1 MFEGI
6 ELALVVLASIA
17 GSIYWLHGFQLE
29 RYQLPAYRQCLSR
42 SKEHITRDVVIGVAC
57 MALRWYLPVLLSR
70 FIIEEQKR
78 NRVSGWLTL
87 VIFIVATGV
96 FALKDYWNQGKRPF
110 AVTMRVRRL
119 MGVLAA
125 LNFGLTLLM
134 KLVSIPCYLAYSAC
148 PYMVWLAGRLMD
160 PVETRINAAF
170 YEQARRKIHARSDLI
185 VIGITGSF
193 GKTQTKFIL
202 RELLSKRYRVLATPA
217 SFNTAMGISRVVND
231 SLKKEHQVFI
241 AEMGAQKIGDIENL
255 VRLTKPKYGLITS
268 IGQQH
273 IDTFGSFA
281 NILDAKYELIEGLP
295 EDGVAFFAMDNGYA
309 ERLFAKCPREKYAA
323 AVDGD
328 ADYYMRATD
337 VKIDTKGMHFTLR
350 CSDGGFVRCHTRLLG
365 RFNAQ
370 NIALASA
377 TAHRMGLSMEEI
389 AAGIA
394 RLRPFEGKL
403 QLIPGARTVIDDTLN
418 LYSEGAAEA
427 LSVLSEFSGRR
438 VIVTSGIPEPGNQ
451 PDEVNYAF
459 GTQMKGCADYVVLV
473 GDRLKL
479 RSVQSGLLSTGFPKS
494 AVQIVADSNDA
505 ADLVDMWSGD
515 GDVVLYEGRLDA

>member
-1 MFEGI
+1 M
-6 ELALVVLASIA
+6 
-17 GSIYWLHGFQLE
+17 
-29 RYQLPAYRQCLSR
+29 
-42 SKEHITRDVVIGVAC
+42 IGVAC

-87 VIFIVATGV
+87 VIFIVAAGV
-96 FALKDYWNQGKRPF
+96 FALKDYWNQGKK
-110 AVTMRVRRL
+110 AVRGYDARSKADGRAGGAEFRAGAFDEAGVDPMLSGVFRVP
-119 MGVLAA
+119 VY
-125 LNFGLTLLM
+125 GL
-134 KLVSIPCYLAYSAC
+134 
-148 PYMVWLAGRLMD
+148 
-160 PVETRINAAF
+160 
-170 YEQARRKIHARSDLI
+170 ARRTADGSGRNADQRRAFTSRRAARCHARSDLI

-394 RLRPFEGKL
+394 RLR
-403 QLIPGARTVIDDTLN
+403 
-418 LYSEGAAEA
+418 
-427 LSVLSEFSGRR
+427 
-438 VIVTSGIPEPGNQ
+438 
-451 PDEVNYAF
+451 
-459 GTQMKGCADYVVLV
+459 
-473 GDRLKL
+473 
-479 RSVQSGLLSTGFPKS
+479 
-494 AVQIVADSNDA
+494 AVRAQAPADSRRAYRD
-505 ADLVDMWSGD
+505 
-515 GDVVLYEGRLDA
+515 

>member
-1 MFEGI
+1 
-6 ELALVVLASIA
+6 
-17 GSIYWLHGFQLE
+17 
-29 RYQLPAYRQCLSR
+29 
-42 SKEHITRDVVIGVAC
+42 
-57 MALRWYLPVLLSR
+57 
-70 FIIEEQKR
+70 
-78 NRVSGWLTL
+78 
-87 VIFIVATGV
+87 
-96 FALKDYWNQGKRPF
+96 
-110 AVTMRVRRL
+110 
-119 MGVLAA
+119 
-125 LNFGLTLLM
+125 
-134 KLVSIPCYLAYSAC
+134 
-148 PYMVWLAGRLMD
+148 
-160 PVETRINAAF
+160 
-170 YEQARRKIHARSDLI
+170 
-185 VIGITGSF
+185 
-193 GKTQTKFIL
+193 
-202 RELLSKRYRVLATPA
+202 
-217 SFNTAMGISRVVND
+217 
-231 SLKKEHQVFI
+231 
-241 AEMGAQKIGDIENL
+241 
-255 VRLTKPKYGLITS
+255 
-268 IGQQH
+268 
-273 IDTFGSFA
+273 
-281 NILDAKYELIEGLP
+281 
-295 EDGVAFFAMDNGYA
+295 
-309 ERLFAKCPREKYAA
+309 
-323 AVDGD
+323 
-328 ADYYMRATD
+328 MRATD

-394 RLRPFEGKL
+394 RLRPFERKL